1 MLIFLSLVLII
12 LGFFLGVGL
21 GNESSVGFSFS
32 LGLVIVGWFLVIV
45 HYEEKPK
52 AIDVY
57 RNKTS
62 LQITYRDSIPVDS
75 VVVFKDGLQWRG
87 QIEKD

>member
-12 LGFFLGVGL
+12 PGFVLGVGL
-21 GNESSVGFSFS
+21 GDESSVGFSLS